1 MAEIMTERT
10 ILRPIQEADAV
21 DLNQIMKNAEAMRYL
36 RYDIPK
42 TLEDTKEFIRQNFV
56 NNAMAFGIENKDNG
70 RLIGFFEFHNAEEI
84 KGEATITY
92 ILDSDFWG
100 YGIMTEVGK
109 KLIGYAFDHFNFARI
124 VGHYEFDKNPRSGR
138 AMKKM
143 GMIADSEVTDHEY
156 DGLKFR
162 VGSFSVTNE
171 QFRKEK

>member
-1 MAEIMTERT
+1 MTEIMTERT
-10 ILRPIQEADAV
+10 ILRPIQETDTV
-21 DLNQIMKNAEAMRYL
+21 DLNQIMKNSEAMRYL
-36 RYDIPK
+36 RYSIPK
-42 TLEDTKEFIRQNFV
+42 TLEDTKEFIKQNFID
-56 NNAMAFGIENKDNG
+56 NSMAFGIENKDGG

-84 KGEATITY
+84 EDEATITY

-109 KLIGYAFDHFNFARI
+109 KLIGYAFDHFGFTRI

-143 GMIADSEVTDHEY
+143 GMIADSEVMNHEH

-162 VGSFSVTNE
+162 VGSFSVTDE
-171 QFRKEK
+171 QLRKEK